1 MLRSFASLMILAG
14 FGSMVAAGP
23 FSFLRRGNG
32 GNYYPAQGGG
42 QSGGFASAQ
51 DAASHMARIGRIG
64 HFGGNPGYEGVGCGS
79 TPYAAEMN
87 CCFRNRWSPREVGL
101 AQGASGMWFAC
112 CRY

>member
-1 MLRSFASLMILAG
+1 MILAG

-23 FSFLRRGNG
+23 FGVFGRRGGN
-32 GNYYPAQGGG
+32 NYYPSQGGG

-64 HFGGNPGYEGVGCGS
+64 HFGGNPGYEGVGSGA
-79 TPYAAEMN
+79 TPYQAEMN
-87 CCFRNRWSPREVGL
+87 CCFRNRWAPREVGL
-101 AQGASGMWFAC
+101 AQGASGMWFCC